1 MGRGR
6 NVLLVGLPLGVA
18 LTAFTIVTILLGAA
32 GGIAVS
38 MLGLA
43 IVAWGMTVGY
53 SRRTWPYLG
62 CKTCGGT
69 GRNYEPLLLALLCL
83 RRKRAWRDCAMCS
96 GKARYDRRDRS
107 SRRTRRG

>member
-1 MGRGR
+1 M
-6 NVLLVGLPLGVA
+6 
-18 LTAFTIVTILLGAA
+18 TAFSIVTTLLGAT
-32 GGIAVS
+32 GGIVVSTLALAV
-38 MLGLA
+38 
-43 IVAWGMTVGY
+43 VVWGMTVGY

-69 GRNYEPLLLALLCL
+69 GRDYEPLLLALLCL
-83 RRKRAWRDCAMCS
+83 RRKRAWRDCAVCN